1 MPIYR
6 VQEQPALI
14 ELAARRGWLE
24 SAPPQAVTERL
35 PPVAVSDASQAVRQ
49 LPVADM
55 SHQSS
60 VWIRLPE
67 ATVHGRN
74 FSLIVEDCIFPGGLA
89 HSFAPSPRWQVMD
102 GGRVSYEPRTSGH
115 PAADGAALLGL
126 VGHWGHFFVDALDR
140 LLALETAAV
149 QPSAL
154 LVGDPD
160 LFGLAPQV
168 DECFAVPQV
177 SDLIRA
183 LGMAWPPAAALL
195 AVPKDCDLAVT
206 GLRLPTLR
214 ALKPSISAPS
224 FLEVRKRLGISEQRI
239 GPADG
244 EFLFVGRGDVRKR
257 LVRNQD
263 AMVAHLQAAHG
274 VRTVFPEFLSVGEA
288 ITCFRQAS
296 RVILPVGSAK
306 FNLAFCRPGTQVVC
320 VNPRGYSELNGG
332 VTLMVRHMCHALGL
346 NLHFY
351 EVAIEPSKILLNSNL
366 VFTLQDA
373 ETMIRIF
380 DTMEAG

>member
-6 VQEQPALI
+6 VREQPALI

-24 SAPPQAVTERL
+24 SAPPCGVTQLL
-35 PPVAVSDASQAVRQ
+35 PPVAVSDVSQTVRQ
-49 LPVADM
+49 LPVADVA
-55 SHQSS
+55 HQDSA
-60 VWIRLPE
+60 WIKLPE

-74 FSLIVEDCIFPGGLA
+74 FSLIVEDCIFPGGLT
-89 HSFAPSPRWQVMD
+89 HSFAPSPHWQAAD
-102 GGRVSYEPRTSGH
+102 RGRVSYEPRTKGL
-115 PAADGAALLGL
+115 PAVDGAALLGL

-140 LLALETAAV
+140 LLALEASGV
-149 QPSAL
+149 QPSSL

-168 DECFAVPQV
+168 DACFAVPQV

-183 LGMAWPPAAALL
+183 LGMAWPPAAPLL
-195 AVPKDCDLAVT
+195 AVPKDGDLAVT
-206 GLRLPTLR
+206 GLRVATLR

-224 FLEVRKRLGISEQRI
+224 FLELRRRLSISEQRI
-239 GPADG
+239 QPADG
-244 EFLFVGRGDVRKR
+244 ELVFVGRGDVRKR

-274 VRTVFPEFLSVGEA
+274 VRTVFPEFLSVSEA

-296 RVILPVGSAK
+296 QVILPVGSAK
-306 FNLAFCRPGTQVVC
+306 FNLAFCRPGTQVIC

-346 NLHFY
+346 HLHFY
-351 EVAIEPSKILLNSNL
+351 EVAIEPSRILLNSNL
-366 VFTLQDA
+366 VFTLPDA
-373 ETMIRIF
+373 EAMIRIF
-380 DTMEAG
+380 DSMEAG